1 MIILGLTGSVGMG
14 KSTAAREFRRMRIPV
29 HDADKAVHRLLG
41 RGGKAVAAVAAA
53 FPGVEKGGA
62 IDRAALGRLVFS
74 DPAALKQLEAIL
86 HPLVRQAERAFLARA
101 RRRRRKLV
109 VLDIPLLYET
119 GGEARCDKVLVVSAP
134 RRVQLARVMA
144 RPGMTP
150 ERLAGVEARQMPDAE
165 KRRRADIVIE
175 TGLSRHHSL
184 AKLHRALRRLTDRQ
198 GGAKPT

>member
-41 RGGKAVAAVAAA
+41 RGGKAVAAVATA

-74 DPAALKQLEAIL
+74 DPAALKRLEAIL

-109 VLDIPLLYET
+109 VLDIPLLFET

-150 ERLAGVEARQMPDAE
+150 ERLAGGEARQMPDAE
-165 KRRRADIVIE
+165 KRRLADIVIE
-175 TGLSRHHSL
+175 TGMGRSHSL
-184 AKLHRALRRLTDRQ
+184 GQIRRALARIKCKK
-198 GGAKPT
+198 AHA